1 LRYHED
7 RSDPRHA
14 ARRAAAGRRSAGF
27 DEHFTDA
34 TLRIDT
40 FHAGNAA
47 EEVVTLDQV
56 YRQGIWAGSRTQLIE
71 PFGFGGYLVKVTDPA
86 SATLLFSRGYDTYF
100 GEYRTTPAAEK
111 GLRRT
116 YHESVLIPYPRAKV
130 RLAIEA
136 RGRDGSLKEIFATEI
151 DLSALTVVR
160 KPLDAGVTVVE
171 SLKSGDPHAK
181 VDVAILAEGYT
192 AQEEGKFRADL
203 ARFVKMFLGQE
214 PYASRNDRF
223 NIYGV
228 FKPSQDSGCDEPSWG
243 SFKNTALNVS
253 FDALGSERYLL
264 TEANRTLRDL
274 AAHVPY
280 DAILIM
286 VNSARYGGGGIYNL
300 YCTFTSDN
308 YWSTYVFLHEFGHT
322 FAALADEYY
331 TSSVAYGEF
340 FPKGVEPAPPNVTAL
355 LDPANLKWK
364 SLVTPGTAIPTPWEK
379 ADFDTMDSRLP
390 EGARGGQW
398 KIAAASVRAPARG
411 RGKVAGGVGAPV
423 ARARRQ
429 SGRLPG
435 NPRSSANSGV
445 RGGSVLIPGTL
456 PADVDCLMFTKGVK
470 PFCKVCQQAVMR
482 VIDYYGE
489 SDGLGTRTPTLGY
502 H

>member
-1 LRYHED
+1 MRTVPTL
-7 RSDPRHA
+7 A
-14 ARRAAAGRRSAGF
+14 AMLLAAPLLAGAPPAF

-40 FHAGNAA
+40 FHTGNAA
-47 EEVVTLDQV
+47 EEIVALDQV
-56 YRQGIWAGSRTQLIE
+56 YRQGTWAGSRTHLIE

-116 YHESVLIPYPRAKV
+116 YHESVLIPCPRAKV

-151 DLSALTVVR
+151 DPSALTVVR

-379 ADFDTMDSRLP
+379 ADFDTMDLAYQKVR
-390 EGARGGQW
+390 EEVNG
-398 KIAAASVRAPARG
+398 KIAAAKRAGAQRAGVEKLQEESERLSREHAARVDAYL
-411 RGKVAGGVGAPV
+411 GKSAFV
-423 ARARRQ
+423 
-429 SGRLPG
+429 GRLG
-435 NPRSSANSGV
+435 AFEGAAYSS
-445 RGGSVLIPGTL
+445 RGLYRPM
-456 PADVDCLMFTKGVK
+456 VDCLMFTKGVK

-489 SDGLGTRTPTLGY
+489 
-502 H
+502 